1 MDGGEDLKGW
11 ETRDELLAA
20 EVAESFPLSGSQLA
34 RMHRAGLIDRPVT
47 RSLGRGR
54 GKASLYPPGTRDRLK
69 RVLELRREIRS
80 FNEISWRLWWEDGG
94 PVPKV
99 VRARL
104 LRVASDW
111 ERDREELSR
120 LLGGEDMGDPAAEA
134 EMDAAYK
141 SLEVDRAPAS
151 LGRVRRNVG
160 RSEFATVF
168 RVFAEVASGR
178 FEGFADTERLDEES
192 RGGLFERALGIDR
205 ARVDHLAGTEPWF
218 EGSSEHDMLSLST
231 AIGERSLADLA
242 DAADVDLDAARQEIR
257 EFWRSVLAGTSV
269 VEQIF
274 GSAAFGFGT
283 VSAVFRGQPRGGE
296 AFFLLMWLALRE
308 DPRLR
313 EGMAEYTSVEAD
325 ALALETIYNVFVEWR
340 EAIPAFAEVL
350 SDGSLAAS
358 LKDRSEKERFD
369 EVFGRLWEEHATE
382 VERFLIRH
390 PELAAAMQVFE
401 TEFDVIRDVDGTP
414 EEVAAG
420 RERSRAS

>member
-1 MDGGEDLKGW
+1 
-11 ETRDELLAA
+11 
-20 EVAESFPLSGSQLA
+20 
-34 RMHRAGLIDRPVT
+34 
-47 RSLGRGR
+47 
-54 GKASLYPPGTRDRLK
+54 
-69 RVLELRREIRS
+69 
-80 FNEISWRLWWEDGG
+80 
-94 PVPKV
+94 
-99 VRARL
+99 
-104 LRVASDW
+104 
-111 ERDREELSR
+111 
-120 LLGGEDMGDPAAEA
+120 MGDPAAEA

-141 SLEVDRAPAS
+141 GLEVDRAPAA

-178 FEGFADTERLDEES
+178 FEGFADAERPDEES

-205 ARVDHLAGTEPWF
+205 ARVDHLAESEPWF
-218 EGSSEHDMLSLST
+218 EGSSEQDMLSLSA

-257 EFWRSVLAGTSV
+257 GFWRSVLVGTSV
-269 VEQIF
+269 VERIF

-313 EGMAEYTSVEAD
+313 EGMAEYASVEAD
-325 ALALETIYNVFVEWR
+325 APALETIYNVFVEWR

-350 SDGSLAAS
+350 SDESLAAA

-369 EVFGRLWEEHATE
+369 EAFGRLWEEHATE
-382 VERFLIRH
+382 VERFLIHH
-390 PELAAAMQVFE
+390 PELASAMQVFE
-401 TEFDVIRDVDGTP
+401 TEFDVVRDVYGTP
-414 EEVAAG
+414 EEVATG
-420 RERSRAS
+420 RERYPAP